1 MDRRKRALLLIVA
14 ITGPAVLASSPS
26 AANVVP
32 SPTVEVWSNATRADG
47 VQAVQIDPGGQVE
60 IRWKGF
66 TPNMPVVI
74 TQCRHPDFV
83 ALYLSARWNNGL
95 FHCAHQTRRY
105 AQTGANGEGSLSAG
119 FKAGTFNQ
127 TQVSNYQGN
136 SVFECNGAT
145 DPETGLES
153 SCIVTVSECEWSQP
167 LTFTKTGSVWQ
178 LVPNPRTD
186 LADPALAAASRP
198 VRIKNPNGVP
208 VRTVNPAPPKPRVEV
223 KAPEPLPTPQ
233 APQDAPING
242 AGSVNISEVVTD
254 WLVGVRAASPAR
266 DVSYLRGTSVL
277 GASKLKQG
285 FSSGFAQG
293 SDFAITG
300 LSHTREET
308 GGEVAYA
315 PISLTGLSIANG
327 VEFGGL
333 GLAGTRMSPDSVA
346 TMFGLNGQWS
356 DSSFQGPTVND
367 NRGCGL
373 PQLNKKA
380 VLRAGQSAQNKVI
393 SSWLGATLP
402 SGRFAELYESAPGDL
417 VLDPRAVA
425 FDQTSADNGAIAA
438 EYIAT
443 LGGKGVNRIEVDG
456 KTYQESNETKQLDGM
471 LGFTDAT
478 QVAAAKA
485 NGYVI
490 NSAPVKNA
498 AGRYVLPTKEA
509 VLDAFGTMT
518 RNADGT
524 YSPVFDRADRPDAY
538 PLPMVHYVMVPKAD
552 ASGRNPL
559 PPAKR
564 KTLAAFIEYAISD
577 AGQHKLAEL
586 GAPALPQQLR
596 AQAEE
601 VVRMLRTPDPEQ
613 PPAPRHPP
621 RRPRPRPARP
631 GLLPHALVVQPR
643 GQRRRPERS
652 RRRRRPAHAD
662 RDPAGHR
669 QPEPQAR
676 QVPHLDPVLDTEPE
690 HAPAAGSPGDNIQP
704 IADSG
709 TPPETPPAASEP
721 DPAILAVPSPGVST
735 TVTPV
740 AQSSGE
746 GSVRGGVIPRPRG
759 CCPRGSSPR
768 SARSACCS
776 AAAGAGTR
784 SSEAGDA
791 TATRRARA
799 RPRLLRHDEREHG
812 PGLPGQ
818 PGGAGRH
825 ATGGRGGA
833 GGRGRAARR
842 PPEHAGARRGPG
854 RAAHPGEHGGQVTSR
869 AAGAGRHAAHA
880 VRRRHERP
888 RGVGQRASAPPVRP
902 RRARLA
908 AGPSGRAAVRRA
920 VPARHAGHAGHAPDA
935 ELADQ
940 PPAAADAHVPGA
952 RSPGSGAAGRRS
964 RAGPAAAARGRPQRW
979 WRLHRVSGRAAGSG
993 ASVLSGGGSAV
1004 LRVSGDAGTG
1014 RAAAAAAQAHDPAGA
1029 AQARPSAGDGHHDR
1043 RCAAARV
1050 LVLRLLV
1057 RPPDVRAQP
1066 ADHARPAQRRLQGV
1080 RHDRRRA
1087 HGRGP

>member
-613 PPAPRHPP
+613 PPGTTSPTPTSSPTPSSTRSPSP
-621 RRPRPRPARP
+621 TPSSSNPGGNGGGQNGPGDDGDLPTPTVTQRVTVSPSPKPAKSP
-631 GLLPHALVVQPR
+631 TSTPSSTQS
-643 GQRRRPERS
+643 RS
-652 RRRRRPAHAD
+652 TP
-662 RDPAGHR
+662 
-669 QPEPQAR
+669 
-676 QVPHLDPVLDTEPE
+676 
-690 HAPAAGSPGDNIQP
+690 PAAGSPGDNIQP

-746 GSVRGGVIPRPRG
+746 GSVRGGVIPPAAWVLPAGVVATIGALSVLLGGGWRG
-759 CCPRGSSPR
+759 YEILR
-768 SARSACCS
+768 SR
-776 AAAGAGTR
+776 R
-784 SSEAGDA
+784 RDGDA
-791 TATRRARA
+791 
-799 RPRLLRHDEREHG
+799 
-812 PGLPGQ
+812 Q
-818 PGGAGRH
+818 
-825 ATGGRGGA
+825 
-833 GGRGRAARR
+833 
-842 PPEHAGARRGPG
+842 
-854 RAAHPGEHGGQVTSR
+854 
-869 AAGAGRHAAHA
+869 
-880 VRRRHERP
+880 
-888 RGVGQRASAPPVRP
+888 
-902 RRARLA
+902 
-908 AGPSGRAAVRRA
+908 
-920 VPARHAGHAGHAPDA
+920 
-935 ELADQ
+935 
-940 PPAAADAHVPGA
+940 
-952 RSPGSGAAGRRS
+952 
-964 RAGPAAAARGRPQRW
+964 
-979 WRLHRVSGRAAGSG
+979 
-993 ASVLSGGGSAV
+993 
-1004 LRVSGDAGTG
+1004 GTG
-1014 RAAAAAAQAHDPAGA
+1014 TTPTPQA
-1029 AQARPSAGDGHHDR
+1029 
-1043 RCAAARV
+1043 
-1050 LVLRLLV
+1050 
-1057 RPPDVRAQP
+1057 
-1066 ADHARPAQRRLQGV
+1066 
-1080 RHDRRRA
+1080 
-1087 HGRGP
+1087 